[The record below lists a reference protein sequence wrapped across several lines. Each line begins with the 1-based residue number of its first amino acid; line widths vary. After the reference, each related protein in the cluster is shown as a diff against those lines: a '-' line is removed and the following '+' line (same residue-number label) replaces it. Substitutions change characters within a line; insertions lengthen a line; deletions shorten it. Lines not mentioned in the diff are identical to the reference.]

1 MNDSQTT
8 INPLVPVTNPI
19 NNTTIN
25 IEPILRMVDERAGG
39 NFQDF
44 GKRIDDI
51 IRELV
56 TSPEFRPTHQ
66 GLADIMFM
74 LFEIRNA
81 FNQVQPISE
90 GGVS

>member
-8 INPLVPVTNPI
+8 INPVVPVNNPF
-19 NNTTIN
+19 NNSTIN
-25 IEPILRMVDERAGG
+25 IEPILCLVDERAGG

-51 IRELV
+51 IRELI
-56 TSPEFRPTHQ
+56 TSPELRPPYS

-74 LFEIRNA
+74 LFEIRDA
-81 FNQVQPISE
+81 FNQVQPVSE
-90 GGVS
+90 GGLS

>member
-8 INPLVPVTNPI
+8 INPVVPVTNPI

-25 IEPILRMVDERAGG
+25 IEPILRLVDERAGG

-44 GKRIDDI
+44 SKRIDDI

-56 TSPEFRPTHQ
+56 TSPEYRPTYQ
-66 GLADIMFM
+66 GLTDIMFM
-74 LFEIRNA
+74 LFEIRDA